1 MASEIAGL
9 FMTPEQYG
17 LLQQQQ
23 GRQEALRYA
32 ELDPF
37 QRAAYGMFKGGRQL
51 AGGIANLMGVQD
63 PQLRM
68 IAQRQQL
75 TKNID
80 PSNPESI
87 LSAAR
92 LASESGDQQFA
103 LTLADYARKA
113 QSEMALAQQRTRE
126 GRAAAA
132 TAVPKELQIA
142 QAKAEL
148 EDRKAQLATEPDS
161 PEKTRALAIINNTLA
176 GLATTARQGQTPD
189 AIEIAR
195 ELALEAG
202 PPGSEAYNIK
212 YRQELIRLTS
222 KKDTETK
229 ANIKE
234 VGVAEGTKKA
244 VFLDVNND
252 ELFTYQTGKDGK
264 QIRVPYDGA
273 VDRTTA
279 KVSASAS
286 SQQESEF
293 YKGLGRSQAK
303 RYEEAT
309 NLRDNSVAA
318 LNSLQKLTQLDQSGL
333 ISGAYATNRVGLTNF
348 LDTVGILGASDKQK
362 LASSENYQKVAG
374 DIVLATLGGRLGAG
388 FSNEDRKF
396 IQGLV
401 PQLETSP
408 LARKQLLDFL
418 VRKNQSIVDETT
430 RMINFAETKGTLN
443 GFVPKIP
450 LVNIPS
456 PGTTGAMTDDQLL
469 DALKKAKPKK

>member
-23 GRQEALRYA
+23 GQQEALRYA

-75 TKNID
+75 SKSID
-80 PSNPESI
+80 PSDPTS
-87 LSAAR
+87 LFSAAQR
-92 LASESGDQQFA
+92 AAEMGDQQFA
-103 LTLADYARKA
+103 LTLADYGRKA
-113 QSEMALAQQRTRE
+113 QVDIATAQQKMRE
-126 GRAAAA
+126 KTGID
-132 TAVPKELQIA
+132 KEIQVA
-142 QAKAEL
+142 QARAGLQDTISQL
-148 EDRKAQLATEPDS
+148 EAQPSSPDRD
-161 PEKTRALAIINNTLA
+161 RALAIAKNTLA
-176 GLATTARQGQTPD
+176 GLPIPGKTAASDKDIAIAERRAAAQGLQPNTN
-189 AIEIAR
+189 
-195 ELALEAG
+195 
-202 PPGSEAYNIK
+202 AYNKFIDE
-212 YRQELIRLTS
+212 ELLRLTS
-222 KKDTETK
+222 KEKPEK

-234 VGVAEGTKKA
+234 VGVAAGTNKA

-252 ELFTYQTGKDGK
+252 QLYTYQTGADGK
-264 QIRVPYDGA
+264 QVRVPYDGA

-293 YKGLGRSQAK
+293 RKGMGRLQAK
-303 RYEEAT
+303 RYDEAT
-309 NLRDNSVAA
+309 ALRDNSIAA

-333 ISGAYATNRVGLTNF
+333 ISGAYATNRVGLSNF
-348 LDTVGILGASDKQK
+348 LDTIGLLGVSDKQK
-362 LASSENYQKVAG
+362 LSSSENYQKVAG

-430 RMINFAETKGTLN
+430 RMMDYAETKGTLS

-456 PGTTGAMTDDQLL
+456 PGTTGAMTDEQLL
-469 DALKKAKPKK
+469 DALKKAKPKAKGQ